1 MNYEYSYFL
10 VSILSLLIWLILFF
24 WRRNLRKEMLVM
36 SLLIGFLGLF
46 LGLIYTLD
54 WWHPLTITKTII
66 GFEDFIFGFSLGG
79 TSAVIYEAVFKKR
92 IKIRKI
98 RRKEEIRQNYNFLF
112 LFTSS
117 LILFLFFFY
126 TLRLNSFYS
135 SIIGLLIPILFT
147 LIKRKDLIFDSLT
160 SGFLVLIIALI
171 GTNIIEFITPGWVKS
186 SWYFDNLVGI
196 VIFKLPL
203 EDIIWFFLTG
213 AFIGPLYEF
222 WKEGKL
228 IRIKKN

>member
-1 MNYEYSYFL
+1 MNYEYSYL
-10 VSILSLLIWLILFF
+10 IAALISLFVWIFLFF

-147 LIKRKDLIFDSLT
+147 LVKNP
-160 SGFLVLIIALI
+160 IA
-171 GTNIIEFITPGWVKS
+171 S
-186 SWYFDNLVGI
+186 Y
-196 VIFKLPL
+196 
-203 EDIIWFFLTG
+203 G
-213 AFIGPLYEF
+213 ASDEI
-222 WKEGKL
+222 
-228 IRIKKN
+228 N